1 MKQFFEKAAAAA
13 RKAVALI
20 RKIAVW
26 LAPPRRLLPACLA
39 AAFLIS
45 LLSWA
50 IGDRRADAVLY
61 FPSARGDGLASE
73 LRALP
78 RFIRPEPRAELV
90 AAEVLLGPRN
100 VASLA
105 AFPTGSRVESCV
117 YRKRVLYL
125 DLSEDAALAER
136 ASLEKGLLALKKSL
150 KAALPLSRRTVI
162 TIDGQEPFA
171 ENLESAVSGPAA
183 RARTADGGDGNLAAK
198 SEKKN

>member
-1 MKQFFEKAAAAA
+1 MKQFYEKAAAAA
-13 RKAVALI
+13 RKAAVLV
-20 RKIAVW
+20 RKLAVW

-50 IGDRRADAVLY
+50 VGDRLADAVLY
-61 FPSARGDGLASE
+61 FPSARGDGLKSE

-78 RFIRPEPRAELV
+78 RFVRSEPRAELV

-100 VASLA
+100 ASLIP
-105 AFPTGSRVESCV
+105 AFPKGSRVESCV
-117 YRKRVLYL
+117 YRKRILYL
-125 DLSEDAALAER
+125 DLSEYAALADR
-136 ASLEKGLLALKKSL
+136 PSLEKGLLALKKSL
-150 KAALPLSRRTVI
+150 KATLPLSRRTVI
-162 TIDGQEPFA
+162 TIGGREPFA
-171 ENLESAVSGPAA
+171 DSLQTASSGSAD